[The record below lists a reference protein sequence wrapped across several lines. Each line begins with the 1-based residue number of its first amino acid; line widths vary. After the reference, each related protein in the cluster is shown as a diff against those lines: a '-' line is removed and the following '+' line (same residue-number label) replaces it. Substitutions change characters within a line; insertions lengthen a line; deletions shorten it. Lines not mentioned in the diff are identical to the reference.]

1 MFVKYSSG
9 AIFFPGGYG
18 TLDEMFEVLVLARTH
33 EIGKLM
39 PIVLFGTEYWQDL
52 VKWIKGPLLDQNMI
66 SESAI
71 DSFTVTDSHEEAIR
85 IATSGITSK

>member
-18 TLDEMFEVLVLARTH
+18 TLDEMFEVLVLAQTH
-33 EIGKLM
+33 KIETM

-52 VKWIKGPLLDQNMI
+52 IKWIKGPLQSEHDQR
-66 SESAI
+66 
-71 DSFTVTDSHEEAIR
+71 VRHR
-85 IATSGITSK
+85 PVHRYRQP

>member
-18 TLDEMFEVLVLARTH
+18 TLDEMFEVLVLAQTH
-33 EIGKLM
+33 KIGNM

-52 VKWIKGPLLDQNMI
+52 VKWIKWPLLDQNMI
-66 SESAI
+66 SESDI
-71 DSFTVTDSHEEAIR
+71 DLFTVTDSHEEAIR